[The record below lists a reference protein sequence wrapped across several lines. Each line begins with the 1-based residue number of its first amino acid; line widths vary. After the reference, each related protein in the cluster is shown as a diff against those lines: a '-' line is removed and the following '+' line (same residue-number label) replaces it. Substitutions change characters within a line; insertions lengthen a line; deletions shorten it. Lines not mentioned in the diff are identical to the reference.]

1 MSGTTADANLRARL
15 DAAGQ
20 GHLLRFEDRLDAAG
34 RERLLADIAGL
45 DLDLLGTLHD
55 GSGPIAD
62 AAAAPADLEP
72 PAVVGLG
79 DAAAR
84 AEARAAGE
92 SMIREGRVAAFTV
105 AGGQGTRL
113 GWRGPKGTFPATPVT
128 GKPLFRV
135 FAEQILATQR
145 RYDVVIPWYIM
156 TSPEND
162 ADTRAFLLDN
172 NCFGLERR
180 HIMLLPQGVMPS
192 VDDAGRVLLAA
203 PDRVAVNP
211 DGHGG
216 SLRALRSSAALEDM
230 RGRGIEQISYF
241 QVDNPSVRAIDP
253 VFLGLHAM
261 HPDSSGE
268 MSSKVVRKTDPAE
281 KVGVFARAGGR
292 TMVVEYSDLPSDLAE
307 ARAADGSL
315 RFDAGSIAIHVLSVD
330 FVERLT
336 GDDGPR
342 LPFHRARKK
351 VPHVDLET
359 GEPVEPAEPNATKY
373 ELFVF
378 DAIPLAAK
386 SLVVETDRIEEFAP
400 IKNASG
406 GDSPATS
413 HRLQSERAARWL
425 ESRGVGVPRGA
436 DGGVSAML
444 EIGPLTAMEPEHL
457 EEPDLAGL
465 RIRAG
470 EATVL

>member
-1 MSGTTADANLRARL
+1 VSGIAADPDLRARL
-15 DAAGQ
+15 EAAGQ
-20 GHLLRFEDRLDAAG
+20 GHLLRFMDRLDAAG
-34 RERLLADIAGL
+34 RDRLLEDIAAL
-45 DLDLLGTLHD
+45 DLDLLATLRD
-55 GSGPIAD
+55 GSGPIAAG
-62 AAAAPADLEP
+62 AAVPADLDP
-72 PAVVGLG
+72 PAVVGLE

-84 AEARAAGE
+84 AEARDAGE

-145 RYDVVIPWYIM
+145 RYGVVIPWYIM

-162 ADTRAFLLDN
+162 SDTRAFLLDN

-180 HIMLLPQGVMPS
+180 HIMLMPQGVMPS
-192 VDDAGRVLLAA
+192 VDDAGRILLAA

-216 SLRALRSSAALEDM
+216 SLRVLRSSAALEDM

-253 VFLGLHAM
+253 VFLGLHAA
-261 HPDSSGE
+261 HPGSSGE
-268 MSSKVVRKTDPAE
+268 MSSKIVRKTDPAE
-281 KVGVFARAGGR
+281 KVGVFARSGDR
-292 TMVVEYSDLPSDLAE
+292 TMVVEYSDLPAELAE
-307 ARAADGSL
+307 ARADDGSL

-330 FVERLT
+330 FVERIT

-342 LPFHRARKK
+342 LPFHMARKK

-359 GEPVEPAEPNATKY
+359 GEPVEPAEPNATKF
-373 ELFVF
+373 ELFIF
-378 DAIPLAAK
+378 DAIPLARR
-386 SLVVETDRIEEFAP
+386 SLVVETDRVAEFAP

-406 GDSPATS
+406 SDSPSTS

-425 ESRGVGVPRGA
+425 EARGVAVPREA
-436 DGGVSAML
+436 DGRVAALL
-444 EIGPLTAMEPEHL
+444 EIGALTAMEPEHL